1 VSQTSASC
9 YEGGFADG
17 MNKAVVVVARDPTV
31 LRVDI
36 AHRLG
41 FGAGTG
47 YYGDGSAEDLEFK
60 RLLRGIERHVAG
72 TGLAFI
78 CNSPTAGLLRVDHV
92 MSAPS
97 SCAHADAIVSTSRQ
111 GPPIAEAS
119 GGSSGLRGICA

>member
-1 VSQTSASC
+1 MSQTSASC

-47 YYGDGSAEDLEFK
+47 YYGLAVQEEFPREHRRNSAMRHPRDT
-60 RLLRGIERHVAG
+60 RGPYLG
-72 TGLAFI
+72 
-78 CNSPTAGLLRVDHV
+78 
-92 MSAPS
+92 
-97 SCAHADAIVSTSRQ
+97 
-111 GPPIAEAS
+111 
-119 GGSSGLRGICA
+119 GLRAS